1 MDSLSNRLIYKD
13 KDKDKDM
20 DKDKDKDT
28 EGIIYIDFNNLPR
41 YKEQLLQLSREKQYA
56 VLRLAYTKGIA
67 VWFETSKIFLDA
79 SVSHGGIESQD
90 IMNLFE
96 DIIMNETL

>member
-20 DKDKDKDT
+20 DKDKDT

-41 YKEQLLQLSREKQYA
+41 YREQLLQLSREKQYA
-56 VLRLAYTKGIA
+56 VLRVAYTKGID
-67 VWFETSKIFLDA
+67 VWFETTRIFLDA
-79 SVSHGGIESQD
+79 SVSHGGIESGD
-90 IMNLFE
+90 IENLFE
-96 DIIMNETL
+96 DIIMNEL

>member
-20 DKDKDKDT
+20 DKDKDT

-56 VLRLAYTKGIA
+56 VLRVAYTKGID
-67 VWFETSKIFLDA
+67 VWFETTRIFLDA
-79 SVSHGGIESQD
+79 SVSHGGIESGD
-90 IMNLFE
+90 IENLFE
-96 DIIMNETL
+96 DIIMNEL

>member
-1 MDSLSNRLIYKD
+1 MDSLSNRLKDKD

-41 YKEQLLQLSREKQYA
+41 YREQLLQLSREKQYA
-56 VLRLAYTKGIA
+56 VLRIAYTKGID

-79 SVSHGGIESQD
+79 SVSHGGIESGD
-90 IMNLFE
+90 IENLFE
-96 DIIMNETL
+96 DIIMNEL

>member
-1 MDSLSNRLIYKD
+1 MDSLSNRLKD

-20 DKDKDKDT
+20 DKAKDKDT